1 MADLIFTP
9 QQLCAIQN
17 RGGALLVSAA
27 AGSGKTR
34 VLVER
39 LLHRMTGGPEPVDV
53 DRFLIITYTRAAA
66 AELRG
71 RIMEELGSR
80 LAVDPHNRFL
90 RRQAELI
97 RHAHISTIHS
107 FCTDILREFA
117 HLLDLQ
123 PGFRVAEE
131 SESDILRSR
140 VLEEVLETRY
150 DGIGDDP
157 AFALLVDTLAAGRD
171 DSKLADLVLEA
182 HTKLQSHP
190 YPDKWIER
198 QIGALD
204 LSDCEDAGK
213 TVWGE
218 LLMEKARQTASH
230 WLELMRGL
238 LTEGDE
244 AFDAAY
250 GPSVEATAESIYRFI
265 RALDLGWDSAKAAAA
280 FDFPRPK
287 NLKGHEAEKKLRSD
301 CKDALG
307 KLTGTFET
315 SSEELIA
322 DMEAMRPAVTALLRL
337 VTEFDAAYEKEKRRR
352 GVIDFHDQEH
362 LAVRLL
368 WDPEN
373 DRPTEAAERIAAGFE
388 EIMIDEYQDVN
399 EVQEMIFG
407 AVSRSGSN
415 VFMVGDVKQSIYRF
429 RLADPGIFRRKYRSF
444 KDVDAA
450 AEGEPR
456 KVILPENFRSRP
468 GVLDAVNFVFRNVMS
483 EEFGGMDYTE
493 RESLKPGRNVPEP
506 GFAPVELCIVSAD
519 TEEDGEEEMD
529 RTDADAAFIAARIGE
544 LMAFGMEIPD
554 KGAMR
559 PLRYSDIAVLL
570 HSAKNRAWKYAYE
583 LAARGIPCTA
593 PTGEGFFD
601 APEIAVMTSL
611 IAVIDN
617 PLQDIP
623 LISALRSPLIGLK
636 DDELGKIRI
645 KAPGASF
652 YEALCVRAEEDEKCR
667 DFLELL
673 GKLREAA
680 PEMSSDRLIWRIYS
694 ETGAMAVFGAMR
706 GGEKKR
712 ANLMRFYRLAA
723 EFEANG
729 YRGLFAFNAMLRRM
743 MELGQE
749 PAAQDEG
756 SAGDCVQIMTIH
768 KSKGLE
774 FPVVIL
780 ADMDGWFNLSDSTK
794 PVLFHTELGVG
805 SRCIDTSRR
814 IAYPTLARLAI
825 ADKITDEA
833 LFEELRV
840 LYVAMTRARE
850 KLILSMAMKNP
861 AQKLMKLA
869 ASSRIPVP
877 PLTLRSA
884 KSFADI
890 VLLAALSRPE
900 CRFLFDDS
908 AAPAKGEADGI
919 WDVRLIAGPVA
930 PPETKPG
937 EEAAR
942 EAEPQPEPEI
952 TDVPYPRPM
961 AAALPSKLTATELK
975 GSFRFRESMEEAEI
989 TEAAAGAGRP
999 FDRPRFITGEAPL
1012 TGAEKGTALH
1022 LAMQYIDLEKCTDPD
1037 SVAAELARLRSRG
1050 FLTEKQAAAVNPS
1063 RILAFLSSETGRR
1076 ALNAEKLRRELKFSL
1091 LVCAEELYPGAG
1103 DDEILFQGVV
1113 DLCIEEAGEITV
1125 IDFKT
1130 DYVTPDTV
1138 ADRAA
1143 RYTPQIRSYGMALSR
1158 MTGKPVKDRILYF
1171 LTLDKAVRV

>member
-1 MADLIFTP
+1 MDGDQF
-9 QQLCAIQN
+9 
-17 RGGALLVSAA
+17 
-27 AGSGKTR
+27 
-34 VLVER
+34 
-39 LLHRMTGGPEPVDV
+39 H
-53 DRFLIITYTRAAA
+53 IITYTRAAA

-71 RIMEELGSR
+71 QIMEEQGSR
-80 LAVDPHNRFL
+80 LAADPRNRFL
-90 RRQAELI
+90 RRQSELI

-107 FCTDILREFA
+107 FCTDILREHV

-140 VLEEVLETRY
+140 VLEEVLESKY

-171 DSKLADLVLEA
+171 DAKLAALVLEA

-190 YPDKWIER
+190 YPEKWIER
-198 QIGALD
+198 QIEALD

-218 LLMEKARQTASH
+218 LLLDKAGRTASH
-230 WLELMRGL
+230 WLNLMRGL
-238 LTEGDE
+238 LTEGDAE
-244 AFDAAY
+244 FDAAY
-250 GPSVEATAESIYRFI
+250 GPSVESTAQSIACFI
-265 RALDLGWDSAKAAAA
+265 QALERGWDSARAAAA

-287 NLKGHEAEKKLRSD
+287 NLKGHEEEKKLRSD
-301 CKDALG
+301 CG
-307 KLTGTFET
+307 KAMEKLAKIFE
-315 SSEELIA
+315 SSSAELIA
-322 DMEAMRPAVTALLRL
+322 DMETMRPAVTALLRL

-373 DRPTEAAERIAAGFE
+373 DCPTEAALRIASGFE

-407 AVSRSGSN
+407 AVSRSGRN

-429 RLADPGIFRRKYRSF
+429 RLADPGIFLRKYRQF

-450 AEGEPR
+450 AEDEPR
-456 KVILPENFRSRP
+456 RVILPENFRSRP

-506 GFAPVELCIVSAD
+506 VFPPVELCIVSAD
-519 TEEDGEEEMD
+519 AGDDGEED
-529 RTDADAAFIAARIGE
+529 LGRTDTDAAFIAARIGE
-544 LMAFGMEIPD
+544 LMASGMTIPD
-554 KGAMR
+554 GGTMR

-583 LAARGIPCTA
+583 LASRGIPCTA
-593 PTGEGFFD
+593 PTGEGFFET
-601 APEIAVMTSL
+601 PEIAVMTSL

-623 LISALRSPLIGLK
+623 LISVLRSPLIGLK

-645 KAPGASF
+645 KSPGSSF
-652 YEALCVRAEEDEKCR
+652 YGALCARAEEDEKCR
-667 DFLELL
+667 GFLELL
-673 GKLREAA
+673 GKLRELA
-680 PEMSSDRLIWRIYS
+680 PEMSSDQLIWRIYS

-712 ANLMRFYRLAA
+712 TNLMRFYRLAA

-729 YRGLFAFNAMLRRM
+729 YRGLFAFNVMLRRM

-756 SAGDCVQIMTIH
+756 GTGDCVQIMTIH

-780 ADMDGWFNLSDSTK
+780 ADMDGQFNMSDSNK

-805 SRCIDTSRR
+805 AKCIDIARR
-814 IAYPTLARLAI
+814 ISYPTLARLAI

-850 KLILSMAMKNP
+850 KLILSVTMKN
-861 AQKLMKLA
+861 ARKKLIKLA
-869 ASSRIPVP
+869 ASSQLPVP
-877 PLTLRSA
+877 PMTLRSA
-884 KSFADI
+884 KSFAEI
-890 VLLAALSRPE
+890 TLLAALSRPE
-900 CRFLFDDS
+900 CRSLFDEA
-908 AAPAKGEADGI
+908 AAPAQGGEDGI
-919 WDVRLIAGPVA
+919 WDVRLIEGPIA
-930 PPETKPG
+930 PPETMPA
-937 EEAAR
+937 EEAAADT
-942 EAEPQPEPEI
+942 EAQPEPEI
-952 TDVPYPRPM
+952 IDVPYPRPM
-961 AAALPSKLTATELK
+961 AAVLPSKLTATELK
-975 GSFRFRESMEEAEI
+975 GDFRFRESMEEAET
-989 TEAAAGAGRP
+989 TESAAGSARP
-999 FDRPRFITGEAPL
+999 FDRPRFITGESAL

-1022 LAMQYIDLEKCTDPD
+1022 LAMQYIDMHKCTDREA
-1037 SVAAELARLRSRG
+1037 VTAELTRLRTLG
-1050 FLTEKQAAAVNPS
+1050 FLTEQQAAAVDPS
-1063 RILAFLSSETGRR
+1063 RILMFLRSETGRR
-1076 ALNAEKLRRELKFSL
+1076 VLNAEKLRRELKFSL
-1091 LVCAEELYPGAG
+1091 LVQAEELYPGAG

-1130 DYVTPDTV
+1130 DYVTPETV

-1143 RYTPQIRSYGMALSR
+1143 RSTPQIRSYGMALSR
-1158 MTGKPVKDRILYF
+1158 MTGRPVKERILYF
-1171 LTLDKAVRV
+1171 LTLDRAVRV